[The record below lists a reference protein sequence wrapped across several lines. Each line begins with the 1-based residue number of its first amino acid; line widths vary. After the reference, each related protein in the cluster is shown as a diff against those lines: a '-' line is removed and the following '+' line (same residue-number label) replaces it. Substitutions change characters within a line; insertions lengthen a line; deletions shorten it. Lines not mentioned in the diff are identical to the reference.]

1 MLLINNNTMAQ
12 GRSEELLKRKQ
23 FVEQSYDIDDYLTE
37 DPPVNNQNY
46 FIMTYI
52 LPSNNNELKH
62 PVIKIRGSYKTQEE
76 CSKRIN
82 HLKNIDNYFNM
93 YVCEVGKFGT
103 LLPQEE
109 FDKME
114 DIDIQYRESMLNQM
128 VKEYKDN
135 KDLADEDFQKRKQ
148 MLVEKARKEGTK
160 EGQIELANKK
170 ENPVSV
176 KTRIDSVKKQIEE
189 LSKQVAEA
197 KQILELSEK
206 QYSENYTKEEIE
218 EEFKKYEEFEKSQKP
233 V

>member
-1 MLLINNNTMAQ
+1 MTENRSQELI
-12 GRSEELLKRKQ
+12 KRKQ
-23 FVEQSYDIDDYLTE
+23 FVEQSCDIDDYLTE
-37 DPPVNNQNY
+37 DPPVNNQNF

-52 LPSNNNELKH
+52 LPSDKNELKH
-62 PVIKIRGSYKTQEE
+62 PIIKIRGSYKTQED

-82 HLKNIDNYFNM
+82 QLKNIDGYFNM
-93 YVCEVGKFGT
+93 YVCEVGKFGS

-114 DIDIQYRESMLNQM
+114 DVDIQYRETMLNQM
-128 VKEYKDN
+128 VKNYKDN
-135 KDLADEDFQKRKQ
+135 KDLADEEFQKRKQ
-148 MLVEKARKEGTK
+148 KLVEKAKKEGTK
-160 EGQIELANKK
+160 EGQFELESKK

-176 KTRIDSVKKQIEE
+176 KTRIDSVKKQIQD
-189 LSKQVAEA
+189 LSKQVEEA

-218 EEFKKYEEFEKSQKP
+218 EEFKKYEEFQKSEKT